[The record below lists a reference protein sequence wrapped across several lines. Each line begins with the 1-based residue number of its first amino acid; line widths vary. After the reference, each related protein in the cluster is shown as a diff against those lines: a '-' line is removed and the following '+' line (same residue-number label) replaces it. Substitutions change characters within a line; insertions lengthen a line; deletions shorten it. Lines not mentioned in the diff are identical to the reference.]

1 MTLLDANSAG
11 LGILATFSILIGLA
25 LLAAAYF
32 APTIVAFM
40 RHSKQRL
47 PVLVLNLLLGWT
59 FVGWVVSMVM
69 AVGRTEGQDAA
80 QVVIH
85 QYSGQAP
92 VAAQAGSAPTD

>member
-11 LGILATFSILIGLA
+11 LGVVTGFSILIGLA

-69 AVGRTEGQDAA
+69 AVGRTEGQDGA

-85 QYSGQAP
+85 QYSAAPP
-92 VAAQAGSAPTD
+92 VAVQPGSGTTE